1 MSEKRV
7 KIAFLAIGSNLG
19 NRKKNIYLTKS
30 YLKKN
35 KITILKSS
43 KKYESLS
50 WPNKENP
57 KFINIVLK
65 VKTFLTPHN
74 LMNLCLKIEKKI
86 GRTRNTKN
94 EPRVCDIDIIDYEGI
109 VIKNKKYSKLSLPHP
124 KMHKRNFVLL
134 PLFEISKTWIHPI
147 KKIKI
152 KELVNSLKTND
163 LKTIKL
169 M

>member
-1 MSEKRV
+1 MSEKRA

-19 NRKKNIYLTKS
+19 KRKKNIYLTKY
-30 YLKKN
+30 YLKKKN
-35 KITILKSS
+35 ITIVKSS
-43 KKYESLS
+43 SKYESLS
-50 WPNKENP
+50 WPNKKNP

-65 VKTFLTPHN
+65 VKTFLTPQN
-74 LMNLCLKIEKKI
+74 LMNACLKIEKKI
-86 GRTRNTKN
+86 GRIRNKKN

-109 VIKNKKYSKLSLPHP
+109 IIKNKKSSELSLPHP

-163 LKTIKL
+163 LKSIKL
-169 M
+169 I

>member
-1 MSEKRV
+1 MSENRAR
-7 KIAFLAIGSNLG
+7 IAFLAIGSNLG
-19 NRKKNIYLTKS
+19 NRKNNIYLTKS
-30 YLKKN
+30 YLKRN

-65 VKTFLTPHN
+65 VKTFLTPLN
-74 LMNLCLKIEKKI
+74 LMKVCLKIEKKI
-86 GRTRNTKN
+86 GRTRNKRN

-109 VIKNKKYSKLSLPHP
+109 ILKNKNNSKLSLPHP

-134 PLFEISKTWIHPI
+134 PLFEISKNWIHPI

-152 KELVNSLKTND
+152 KELVNSLNTND